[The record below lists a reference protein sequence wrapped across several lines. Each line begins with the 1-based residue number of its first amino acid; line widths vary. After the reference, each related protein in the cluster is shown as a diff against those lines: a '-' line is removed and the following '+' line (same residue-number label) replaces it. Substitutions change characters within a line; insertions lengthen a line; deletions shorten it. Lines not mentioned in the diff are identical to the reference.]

1 VTRLPLVSRIPTPD
15 ERATEG
21 AIVLALSLDL
31 AMMTAIGLVGI
42 LGGSLTMIAETIRAA
57 AANAMEGFSLVVM
70 RRIHRG
76 RLADMKYGTGKLEQ
90 FANIAIALGMLG
102 GAMWILHQAV
112 AIVDGDEPVA
122 TPIGLA
128 MAAIVGAV
136 NLYLN
141 LVSWDAIRRVVHEG
155 DAAIMQGQLA
165 SRVVKLVSSLLVMVS
180 LTIAALSTEEV
191 VVEIADAA
199 GSLVVSLVIV
209 VTAFFILQQAVPD
222 ILDSSAGPAVEDAIG
237 RALEEHRAGFTALRR
252 VRSRRSG
259 RAVFVEIA
267 LSFEGG
273 LSHAEVE
280 RRAAALRE
288 TLRREVADADIAILI
303 GVEPAPSGAV
313 A

>member
-1 VTRLPLVSRIPTPD
+1 M
-15 ERATEG
+15 
-21 AIVLALSLDL
+21 LALSLDM
-31 AMMTAIGLVGI
+31 AMLTAFGLVGV
-42 LGGSLTMIAETIRAA
+42 LGGSLTIIAETIRGS

-76 RLADMKYGTGKLEQ
+76 MLADMKYGTGKLEQ
-90 FANIAIALGMLG
+90 VANIAIALGMLG
-102 GAMWILHQAV
+102 GAMWILRQAV
-112 AIVDGDEPVA
+112 AIVGGDEPVA

-141 LVSWDAIRRVVHEG
+141 LISWDAIRRVVRTC

-180 LTIAALSTEEV
+180 LTIAALSTEETV
-191 VVEIADAA
+191 VDVADAV

-209 VTAFFILQQAVPD
+209 MTAFFILRQAIPD
-222 ILDSSAGPAVEDAIG
+222 ILDSSAGPAVEDAIL
-237 RALEEHRAGFTALRR
+237 RALEQHRAGFIALRR

-280 RRAAALRE
+280 GRAAALRE
-288 TLRREVADADIAILI
+288 TLRHEVADADIAILI
-303 GVEPAPSGAV
+303 GVEAAGAG